1 MPQSKKS
8 AKKFGIFPYGKL
20 LGDVLESPR
29 GNTCRLQGPTRAD
42 SGGSKKVKSEF
53 TLRPSFSLR
62 CFQGVC
68 RLGL

>member
-42 SGGSKKVKSEF
+42 SGGSKNVGGNIRWKKCQTKSLIDYG
-53 TLRPSFSLR
+53 TINV
-62 CFQGVC
+62 G
-68 RLGL
+68 

>member
-8 AKKFGIFPYGKL
+8 AKKIGIFPYGKL

-29 GNTCRLQGPTRAD
+29 GNTCRLQGPTCAD

-53 TLRPSFSLR
+53 TL
-62 CFQGVC
+62 
-68 RLGL
+68 